1 MPRLT
6 KHSITRLEQR
16 CGVSKKNAPTVAKRA
31 FKRGITH
38 AETHGNLHRF
48 LDTLYLSQKK
58 GTNMRIYGNAV
69 YVFKED
75 VLITVINIPKNLMED
90 VNKIKEEKE
99 AELRKAK
106 KDALTAA
113 IELGYTRMFKDV
125 EKKINEAKTI
135 GEVDRV
141 LTTCRRAS

>member
-1 MPRLT
+1 MPILT
-6 KHSITRLEQR
+6 KHSISRLEQR
-16 CGVSKKNAPTVAKRA
+16 CGVSKKNAPKVAKRA
-31 FKRGITH
+31 FRTGITH

-90 VNKIKEEKE
+90 VKELKEE
-99 AELRKAK
+99 RS
-106 KDALTAA
+106 
-113 IELGYTRMFKDV
+113 R
-125 EKKINEAKTI
+125 
-135 GEVDRV
+135 
-141 LTTCRRAS
+141 

>member
-6 KHSITRLEQR
+6 KHSLTRLEQR
-16 CGVSKKNAPTVAKRA
+16 CGVSKKNAPIVAKRA

-75 VLITVINIPKNLMED
+75 VLITVINIPSNLMKE
-90 VNKIKEEKE
+90 VQELKKERSIK
-99 AELRKAK
+99 
-106 KDALTAA
+106 
-113 IELGYTRMFKDV
+113 
-125 EKKINEAKTI
+125 
-135 GEVDRV
+135 
-141 LTTCRRAS
+141 

>member
-1 MPRLT
+1 MKMARN
-6 KHSITRLEQR
+6 R
-16 CGVSKKNAPTVAKRA
+16 
-31 FKRGITH
+31 FK
-38 AETHGNLHRF
+38 
-48 LDTLYLSQKK
+48 S
-58 GTNMRIYGNAV
+58 
-69 YVFKED
+69 
-75 VLITVINIPKNLMED
+75 
-90 VNKIKEEKE
+90 KEEKE

-106 KDALTAA
+106 KDALTSA

>member
-6 KHSITRLEQR
+6 KHSIARLEQR
-16 CGVSKKNAPTVAKRA
+16 CGVSKKNAHSIARRA

-48 LDTLYLSQKK
+48 LDSLYLSQKK

-75 VLITVINIPKNLMED
+75 TLITVINIPENLMND
-90 VNKIKEEKE
+90 VKEIKE
-99 AELRKAK
+99 K
-106 KDALTAA
+106 KG
-113 IELGYTRMFKDV
+113 IK
-125 EKKINEAKTI
+125 
-135 GEVDRV
+135 
-141 LTTCRRAS
+141 

>member
-38 AETHGNLHRF
+38 AETHGELHRF
-48 LDTLYLSQKK
+48 LDSIYLSQKK

-69 YVFKED
+69 YVFKGD
-75 VLITVINIPKNLMED
+75 VLITVIRIPDNLLIE
-90 VNKIKEEKE
+90 IKK
-99 AELRKAK
+99 
-106 KDALTAA
+106 
-113 IELGYTRMFKDV
+113 
-125 EKKINEAKTI
+125 
-135 GEVDRV
+135 
-141 LTTCRRAS
+141 